1 MSTLTEIEQAA
12 EALPVAEK
20 QQLMLFL
27 GANLRD
33 ERISVPEPRDFSQAE
48 IQSWIER
55 DEGELRRFRS
65 GR

>member
-12 EALPVAEK
+12 AALPVAEK

-27 GANLRD
+27 GAKLRA
-33 ERISVPEPRDFSQAE
+33 ERIGVPEPRDFSQAE
-48 IQSWIER
+48 IQSWIEQ
-55 DEGELRRFRS
+55 DEEELRRFRS